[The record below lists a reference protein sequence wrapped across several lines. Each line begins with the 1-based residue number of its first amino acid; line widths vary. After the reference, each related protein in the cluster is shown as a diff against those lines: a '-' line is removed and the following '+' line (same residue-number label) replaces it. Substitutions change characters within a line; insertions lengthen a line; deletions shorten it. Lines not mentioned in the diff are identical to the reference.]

1 MYNPFRADLL
11 TTDDLLRGGRRP
23 SGMLTSEPLR
33 RDLEVREG
41 AVARLRRWT
50 LQVGRVRFEMHL
62 AGSR

>member
-1 MYNPFRADLL
+1 MYNPFRADLM

-23 SGMLTSEPLR
+23 SGVLTSEPLR
-33 RDLEVREG
+33 RDFEVREG

>member
-1 MYNPFRADLL
+1 MYNPFRADLM

-23 SGMLTSEPLR
+23 SGVLTSEPLR